1 MNYDPRHLIQFARI
15 IEAESFSLAAERL
28 GTTQP
33 ALSSMVKNLELR
45 AGLPL
50 LERRRRPVTPTQLG
64 QELANLG
71 SSIEALLHSAE
82 QVTQEVQN
90 ADAGLIR
97 VAAPSFFCEFALS
110 EMITSFWKLRP
121 KSNFDIQTGYQ
132 RELYDMVKTRAIDMA
147 FGPIQLDDETPLI
160 SRRTIVSLE
169 HAVICRQGHP
179 LLAAASVDRKDLQ
192 EARWITHSRQSVLFR
207 TMEAS
212 LTGFGVTSMKDALNC
227 NSASAL
233 LELIKSTDWLSVLP
247 PLAILPLISN
257 GTVRVLRFEGNL
269 PQIPF
274 GLLYHQHKSP
284 SPLEEEF
291 IKHVEASLLRSQAE
305 LQRFL

>member
-1 MNYDPRHLIQFARI
+1 MNYDPRHLVQFARI

-71 SSIEALLHSAE
+71 SSIEALLHSAD
-82 QVTQEVQN
+82 QVTREVQN
-90 ADAGLIR
+90 AETGLIR

-132 RELYDMVKTRAIDMA
+132 RELYDMVKTRTIDMA

-160 SRRTIVSLE
+160 SRRALVSLE
-169 HAVICRQGHP
+169 HAVICRQDHP
-179 LLAAASVDRKDLQ
+179 LLAKAFVDRKDLQ

-257 GTVRVLRFEGNL
+257 GTVRVLRFKGNL

-284 SPLEEEF
+284 TPLEEEF
-291 IKHVEASLLRSQAE
+291 IKHVEVSLYSSQAK